1 MNIPLINS
9 LHKFIEKRWN
19 ALPIKRKLGA
29 TLICLPICVF
39 IIAAAWL
46 WLNYG
51 AYGVNVLWRRGGTYW
66 ITVKA
71 NDSRLSPSMRLTFT
85 QPQALAQAGP
95 FTWRTIEKGFDVAE
109 LPVILADKEVDRI
122 LLGRIDPQYFRF
134 VVRNVPRGNKGI
146 DEWEKELPQAVLI
159 VNGSFYSRKGL
170 PDTPFLSN
178 GKAAGPKSYDAK
190 AGTFVA
196 SEQFADVKDLTHQ
209 DWQSAFAGANNA
221 MVAYPLLIGDD
232 GKTHVSV
239 KSNWLANRTFV
250 GKDEQGRIIIGTTK
264 EAYFS
269 LWRLAEFLKAAPLQL
284 KTALNLD
291 GGPVACQS
299 VRLTGY
305 QRKFYALWEAQ
316 DRNEKI
322 QLLRWPFPK
331 ATWGMP
337 IILFVERK

>member
-1 MNIPLINS
+1 M
-9 LHKFIEKRWN
+9 
-19 ALPIKRKLGA
+19 
-29 TLICLPICVF
+29 
-39 IIAAAWL
+39 
-46 WLNYG
+46 
-51 AYGVNVLWRRGGTYW
+51 
-66 ITVKA
+66 
-71 NDSRLSPSMRLTFT
+71 
-85 QPQALAQAGP
+85 
-95 FTWRTIEKGFDVAE
+95 
-109 LPVILADKEVDRI
+109 
-122 LLGRIDPQYFRF
+122 
-134 VVRNVPRGNKGI
+134 
-146 DEWEKELPQAVLI
+146 
-159 VNGSFYSRKGL
+159 
-170 PDTPFLSN
+170 
-178 GKAAGPKSYDAK
+178 AGPKSYDAK
-190 AGTFVA
+190 AGAFVA
-196 SEQFADVKDLTHQ
+196 SEQFADIKDLTLQ

-250 GKDEQGRIIIGTTK
+250 GKDGQGQIIIGITK

-316 DRNEKI
+316 DRNEKKR
-322 QLLRWPFPK
+322 LLRWPFPK